1 LAQAENDVITRF
13 EIMDGAPIK
22 SKLFY
27 NKLDENIPIRFFLS
41 PYGLTPTYTNVNN
54 RFSVQ
59 YFINLVLLDVE
70 ERRYFKQH
78 EIFMTRIEKQNKS
91 S

>member
-1 LAQAENDVITRF
+1 MMSLQDMRLWTEHHLKVSYLN
-13 EIMDGAPIK
+13 
-22 SKLFY
+22 
-27 NKLDENIPIRFFLS
+27 LDENIPIRFFLS

-70 ERRYFKQH
+70 DRRYFKQN
-78 EIFMTRIEKQNKS
+78 EIFMSRVEKTRNNTN
-91 S
+91 